1 MNPMHTIEQ
10 SSNEVEMVLD
20 KKPIAKVDNSDKNV
34 LIIAGGFVLAF
45 VVGLCLVFSDKNH
58 TPSPSQ
64 IKLEKLNKV
73 LVYDTIL
80 LQDNNLSH
88 LQNNIYKDLKK
99 ENENINYLIANPDL
113 LVMDFNTK
121 ELSGSILKIGTDAN
135 IDVSIDKNHKI
146 INYNNFSE
154 NGRDMIIKQI
164 DKNNYPKINMKTI
177 ENKNKD
183 DTYNISLTID
193 SN

>member
-1 MNPMHTIEQ
+1 MHTIEQ